1 MNILPS
7 NASGEGRASKNLI
20 EHSRRQSAGKRGG
33 ERFVLDGF
41 EARQVFKSTHR
52 RPTHLLKTGKNP
64 HFVFNHGRATPLPI
78 ADCRSAEIRK
88 SKFETR
94 KSRNGGRISSFGLRS
109 LRVNR
114 QSTIENRQ
122 FSPASR
128 GGHARHY
135 TQGLFVTPVPN
146 SPF

>member
-94 KSRNGGRISSFGLRS
+94 KSRNGGRIPSFDFPVSGFDLCES
-109 LRVNR
+109 IGNR
-114 QSTIENRQ
+114 QSKI
-122 FSPASR
+122 
-128 GGHARHY
+128 G
-135 TQGLFVTPVPN
+135 N
-146 SPF
+146 SPRPHEAAMRATILRASS